1 MTHTDA
7 LIAAAYAAA
16 PRDAALAAAVAEHQ
30 RIEALMAA
38 LIAPTRPLSVVGPRG
53 RAKISAKEAAMLR
66 TLAAASPGLV
76 TRGELQAAVW
86 PEVRE
91 IGHTIETH
99 MYRLRIALQVAHA
112 PARIVTHPRAWSL
125 GWDREAGASS

>member
-16 PRDAALAAAVAEHQ
+16 GRDAALSAAVAEHQ
-30 RIEALMAA
+30 RVEALMAA
-38 LIAPTRPLSVVGPRG
+38 LIAPTRPLSVVGARG

-66 TLAAASPGLV
+66 TLAAAAPGIV
-76 TRGELQAAVW
+76 TRAELHEAVW

-91 IGHTIETH
+91 IGPTIETH
-99 MYRLRIALQVAHA
+99 MYRLRVALQVAHA
-112 PARIVTHPRAWSL
+112 PARIVTHARAWSL
-125 GWDREAGASS
+125 VWGEAAAAAS